1 MCTLYFATFDHLH
14 DVLVLV
20 LDQFVHLHLVD
31 DSVCFEIIFIGFSPK
46 NLYINMCILYFAT
59 FDHLHDVP
67 LLVLDQSV
75 LHLVDDFMD
84 FEIISNGFSSK
95 N

>member
-1 MCTLYFATFDHLH
+1 
-14 DVLVLV
+14 
-20 LDQFVHLHLVD
+20 
-31 DSVCFEIIFIGFSPK
+31 
-46 NLYINMCILYFAT
+46 MCILYFAT

-75 LHLVDDFMD
+75 HLHLVDDFMD

>member
-1 MCTLYFATFDHLH
+1 MCILYFATFDHLH

-46 NLYINMCILYFAT
+46 IYI
-59 FDHLHDVP
+59 
-67 LLVLDQSV
+67 
-75 LHLVDDFMD
+75 
-84 FEIISNGFSSK
+84 
-95 N
+95 